1 MGGRSPPEQEH
12 DLVQA
17 AEKSSVT
24 QRYIPS
30 VWGVKYR
37 PEDSWFSIAAT
48 KLEVFKALD
57 KTQLEWTVIANGVFL
72 DYWGI
77 PKIKTYLSAQTLV
90 LDVAG
95 KKAAIPGT
103 GGKPIVFTYTGDVAK
118 FTAKLLTLKKWES
131 VSYIVGDRLTW
142 EEFVKLSQEITG
154 AYKLEEHLGSLGA
167 IPLL

>member
-12 DLVQA
+12 ALVQA
-17 AEKSSVT
+17 AENSSVT
-24 QRYIPS
+24 KRYIPS

-37 PEDSWFSIAAT
+37 REHSWFSIAAT
-48 KLEVFKALD
+48 KLEVFEALE
-57 KTQLEWTVIANGVFL
+57 KTQLEWTVISNGFFL

-77 PKIKTYLSAQTLV
+77 PKIKTYLSPQTLV

-118 FTAKLLTLKKWES
+118 FTAKLLTLEKWEP
-131 VSYIVGDRLTW
+131 VSYIVGDKLSW
-142 EEFVKLSQEITG
+142 EEFVKLAEEITG
-154 AYKLEEHLGSLGA
+154 ASKLEE
-167 IPLL
+167 